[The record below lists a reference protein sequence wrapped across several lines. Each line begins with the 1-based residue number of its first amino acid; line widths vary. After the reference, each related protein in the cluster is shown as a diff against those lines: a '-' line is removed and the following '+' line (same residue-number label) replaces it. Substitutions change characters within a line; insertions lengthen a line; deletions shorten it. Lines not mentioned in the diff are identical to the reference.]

1 MGDVSKTSTTP
12 GVEPA
17 GFEDDEVFERSGGD
31 GLLPRMIHAAL
42 AIYLLPALVL
52 VLAIGGALLLV
63 AALARGLAASAR
75 ALDGLR
81 PRGFRVV
88 SGSGASATVG
98 SSRRVNP
105 PMAARIDRQPRA
117 TPNRHGGRPGAERL
131 N

>member
-1 MGDVSKTSTTP
+1 MGDMSKTSTAP
-12 GVEPA
+12 GVGPA
-17 GFEDDEVFERSGGD
+17 GLEDDGVFERNGDD
-31 GLLPRMIHAAL
+31 GLLPRAIHAAL

-52 VLAIGGALLLV
+52 VLAIGGAMLLM
-63 AALARGLAASAR
+63 AALARGLAALAR
-75 ALDGLR
+75 VLGGLR

-88 SGSGASATVG
+88 SGPGASATVG

-105 PMAARIDRQPRA
+105 PMAGRVDRQPRA